1 MANTFY
7 HRSTILIEIF
17 SYIFTTISM
26 VNLLCLVTYVKK
38 LNRMKH
44 NFVPALSTKMN
55 RLLFLFGCFLLVFS
69 TFHSLQAQA
78 ARGTKIGYIDMEY
91 ILEKTPNYQQAI
103 SQIEQKAQKWK
114 QEIEEK
120 EAEIKRQKDNLKTEQ
135 ILLTKELIDE
145 KEEEI
150 AILEAELYDYRQKRF
165 GPNGDFFVQ
174 KAVLIKPIQD
184 QVFTIVQDIAE
195 TRKYDFVFDKAS
207 DLTMLFAAKRF
218 DISDLV
224 VRQITRADKREQMSK
239 KQLEQL
245 QKEEYKEDIED
256 ANPALA
262 ERRRMLEQR
271 KAERDKLMEDR
282 KLAAEQKKKEQEEA
296 RQKLIDERNGKK
308 TGTVSDK
315 KDLEVSDKKNESEP
329 KNTSEAKPSNDDREE
344 KLKAAEEAKKKNL
357 EERQRQIEE
366 RKKQIQEAK
375 DKLQKEREEK
385 LKQRQNNNPN
395 EN

>member
-26 VNLLCLVTYVKK
+26 VNWLSLVAYVKILK
-38 LNRMKH
+38 RMKH
-44 NFVPALSTKMN
+44 IFVPALPIKIN
-55 RLLFLFGCFLLVFS
+55 HLIFKIGVFVLVFIS
-69 TFHSLQAQA
+69 LQTLQAQA

-120 EAEIKRQKDNLKTEQ
+120 EAEIKKLKENLKTEQ

-150 AILEAELYDYRQKRF
+150 AILEAELYEYRQKRF

-271 KAERDKLMEDR
+271 KAEREKMMEDR

-296 RQKLIDERNGKK
+296 RQKLMDERNSKK

-315 KDLEVSDKKNESEP
+315 KDSETSDKKNESEP
-329 KNTSEAKPSNDDREE
+329 KNTSEAKPSNEDREE

-357 EERQRQIEE
+357 EERKKQIEE
-366 RKKQIQEAK
+366 RKRQIQEAK
-375 DKLQKEREEK
+375 DKMLKEREEK

>member
-1 MANTFY
+1 
-7 HRSTILIEIF
+7 
-17 SYIFTTISM
+17 
-26 VNLLCLVTYVKK
+26 
-38 LNRMKH
+38 MKH
-44 NFVPALSTKMN
+44 NFVKALFKIKIQQS
-55 RLLFLFGCFLLVFS
+55 LLFISITLVLISFQ
-69 TFHSLQAQA
+69 SLQAQA
-78 ARGTKIGYIDMEY
+78 SRGTKIGFIDMEY

-103 SQIEQKAQKWK
+103 SQIEQKAQNWK

-120 EAEIKRQKDNLKTEQ
+120 ENEIKKLKENLKIEQ

-150 AILEAELYDYRQKRF
+150 AILEVELYDYRQKRF

-195 TRKYDFVFDKAS
+195 ARKYDFVFDKSS

-224 VRQITRADKREQMSK
+224 VRQITRADKREQMNK

-245 QKEEYKEDIED
+245 QKEEFKEDIED

-262 ERRRMLEQR
+262 ERRKMLEER
-271 KAERDKLMEDR
+271 KAQREKLLEDR
-282 KLAAEQKKKEQEEA
+282 KLAAEQKKKELDEA
-296 RQKLIDERNGKK
+296 RQKLLEERNAKK

-315 KDLEVSDKKNESEP
+315 KEEEGVKSSNESEIKP
-329 KNTSEAKPSNDDREE
+329 EAEAKPAASNADREE
-344 KLKAAEEAKKKNL
+344 KLKAAEEAKKKTL
-357 EERQRQIEE
+357 EERQKLIEE

-375 DKLQKEREEK
+375 ERIQKEKEEK
-385 LKQRQNNNPN
+385 LKQRQNNNSN

>member
-1 MANTFY
+1 
-7 HRSTILIEIF
+7 
-17 SYIFTTISM
+17 
-26 VNLLCLVTYVKK
+26 
-38 LNRMKH
+38 MKH
-44 NFVPALSTKMN
+44 NFVPAISTKIN
-55 RLLFLFGCFLLVFS
+55 RLFCLFGCFLLVFS
-69 TFHSLQAQA
+69 IFHTLRAQA

-103 SQIEQKAQKWK
+103 SQIEQKAQRWK
-114 QEIEEK
+114 KEIEEK
-120 EAEIKRQKDNLKTEQ
+120 ETEIKKQKDNLKTEQ

-145 KEEEI
+145 KQEEI

-262 ERRRMLEQR
+262 ERRKMLEQR

-296 RQKLIDERNGKK
+296 RQKLLDERSAKK
-308 TGTVSDK
+308 TGIVSDK
-315 KDLEVSDKKNESEP
+315 KDSVDSENKNESEP
-329 KNTSEAKPSNDDREE
+329 KNTSESKPTNEDREE
-344 KLKAAEEAKKKNL
+344 KLRAAEEARKKNF
-357 EERQRQIEE
+357 EERQKQIEE
-366 RKKQIQEAK
+366 RKKQIQDAK